1 MGKYASGKR
10 SLAISDRS
18 GMAFP
23 YTEMVRE
30 WNGSLVHTSEYEPKQ
45 PQLEP
50 KPVGSDP
57 QALFNP
63 RPQPASK
70 ASLILLDSNPF
81 TSVIYGGTTYVNV
94 FSENHQRAA
103 GSVVRFR
110 GAPIVTT
117 AGPAG
122 SDLIEQPKL
131 RNLQA
136 FATIPTFDNVSD
148 LNNTSGFTIALGQID
163 SLGNVTGATTSDVV
177 NRFYPC
183 MMSGLAYYLSQKVS
197 PERSGELERRYESEM
212 LRALDADNQGT
223 SSFISPQTFYG
234 DGV

>member
-30 WNGSLVHTSEYEPKQ
+30 WNGSLVHYSEFEAKQ

-57 QALFNP
+57 QALYNP

-70 ASLILLDSNPF
+70 TSLILLNNNPF
-81 TSVIYGGTTYVNV
+81 TTVISGGTTYVNV
-94 FSENHQRAA
+94 FSEDHQRAA

-110 GAPIVTT
+110 GPPVVTS

-122 SDLIEQPKL
+122 SNLIEQPKL

-148 LNNTSGFTIALGQID
+148 LNNANGFTIALGQID
-163 SLGNVTGATTSDVV
+163 SAGNVTGATTTDSLTDPINYFYITSTSNATTGGVKGGGANCSAGPVTLEVV
-177 NRFYPC
+177 N
-183 MMSGLAYYLSQKVS
+183 G
-197 PERSGELERRYESEM
+197 
-212 LRALDADNQGT
+212 
-223 SSFISPQTFYG
+223 
-234 DGV
+234 

>member
-1 MGKYASGKR
+1 MTTFSQGKYA
-10 SLAISDRS
+10 LAISDRS

-23 YTEMVRE
+23 YDEMVRE
-30 WNGSLVHTSEYEPKQ
+30 WNGSLVHYSEFEAKQ

-57 QALFNP
+57 QALYNP

-70 ASLILLDSNPF
+70 TSLILLNNNPF
-81 TSVIYGGTTYVNV
+81 TTVISGGTTYVNV
-94 FSENHQRAA
+94 FSEDHQRAA

-110 GAPIVTT
+110 GPPVVTS

-148 LNNTSGFTIALGQID
+148 LNNANGFTIALGQID
-163 SLGNVTGATTSDVV
+163 SAGNVTGNTTTDSLTDPINYFYITSTSNATTGGVKGGGANCSAGPVTLEVV
-177 NRFYPC
+177 N
-183 MMSGLAYYLSQKVS
+183 G
-197 PERSGELERRYESEM
+197 
-212 LRALDADNQGT
+212 
-223 SSFISPQTFYG
+223 
-234 DGV
+234 

>member
-30 WNGSLVHTSEYEPKQ
+30 WNGSLVHTSEYEAKQ

-70 ASLILLDSNPF
+70 TSLILLNNNPF
-81 TSVIYGGTTYVNV
+81 TSIIYGGTTYVNV
-94 FSENHQRAA
+94 FSEDHQRSA
-103 GSVVRFR
+103 GDIVRFR
-110 GAPIVTT
+110 GPPVVTT
-117 AGPAG
+117 AGAG
-122 SDLIEQPKL
+122 GADA

-136 FATIPTFDNVSD
+136 FINIPTFDNVSD
-148 LNNTSGFTIALGQID
+148 LNNANGFTIALGQID
-163 SLGNVTGATTSDVV
+163 SAGNVTGATTTDALTTPINYFYITSTSNATSGNIQGGGENCSAGPVTLEVV
-177 NRFYPC
+177 N
-183 MMSGLAYYLSQKVS
+183 G
-197 PERSGELERRYESEM
+197 
-212 LRALDADNQGT
+212 
-223 SSFISPQTFYG
+223 
-234 DGV
+234 

>member
-30 WNGSLVHTSEYEPKQ
+30 WNGSLVHFSEYEPKQ

-70 ASLILLDSNPF
+70 VSLILLESNPF
-81 TSVIYGGTTYVNV
+81 TTVIYSGTTYLNV
-94 FSENHQRAA
+94 FSEDHQRAA
-103 GSVVRFR
+103 GSIVRFR
-110 GAPIVTT
+110 GPPEVTT
-117 AGPAG
+117 AGPG
-122 SDLIEQPKL
+122 GDSDDTP
-131 RNLQA
+131 NLQQ
-136 FATIPTFDNVSD
+136 FQNIPTFDNVSD
-148 LNNTSGFTIALGQID
+148 LNNASGFTINLGQID
-163 SLGNVTGATTSDVV
+163 SSGNVTGATTSDSLTDPINYFYIQSTSSATTGGVSGGGDNCSAGPVTLEVV
-177 NRFYPC
+177 N
-183 MMSGLAYYLSQKVS
+183 G
-197 PERSGELERRYESEM
+197 
-212 LRALDADNQGT
+212 
-223 SSFISPQTFYG
+223 
-234 DGV
+234 

>member
-30 WNGSLVHTSEYEPKQ
+30 WNGSLVHFSEYEPKQ

-70 ASLILLDSNPF
+70 TSLILLDNNPF
-81 TSVIYGGTTYVNV
+81 TSVIYSGTTYVNV
-94 FSENHQRAA
+94 FSEDHQRAA
-103 GSVVRFR
+103 GSIVRFR
-110 GAPIVTT
+110 GPPEVTT
-117 AGPAG
+117 SGPG
-122 SDLIEQPKL
+122 GDSDDTP
-131 RNLQA
+131 NLQQ
-136 FATIPTFDNVSD
+136 FQNIPTFDNVSD
-148 LNNTSGFTIALGQID
+148 LNNTSGFTINLGQID
-163 SLGNVTGATTSDVV
+163 SSGNVTGATTSDSLTDPINYFYIQSTSSATTGGVSGGGDNCSAGPVTLEVV
-177 NRFYPC
+177 N
-183 MMSGLAYYLSQKVS
+183 G
-197 PERSGELERRYESEM
+197 
-212 LRALDADNQGT
+212 
-223 SSFISPQTFYG
+223 
-234 DGV
+234 

>member
-30 WNGSLVHTSEYEPKQ
+30 WNGSLVHTSEYEAKQ

-70 ASLILLDSNPF
+70 TSLILLSNNPF
-81 TSVIYGGTTYVNV
+81 ESVIYAGTTYVNV
-94 FSENHQRAA
+94 FSLDHQRSA
-103 GSVVRFR
+103 GDVVRFR
-110 GAPIVTT
+110 GPPVVTT
-117 AGPAG
+117 AGAGG
-122 SDLIEQPKL
+122 SDEADQ

-136 FATIPTFDNVSD
+136 FINIPTFDNVSD
-148 LNNTSGFTIALGQID
+148 LNNANGFTIALGQID
-163 SLGNVTGATTSDVV
+163 SAGNVTGATTTDALTTPINYFYITSTSNATTGNVEGGGDNTSAGPVTLEVV
-177 NRFYPC
+177 N
-183 MMSGLAYYLSQKVS
+183 G
-197 PERSGELERRYESEM
+197 
-212 LRALDADNQGT
+212 
-223 SSFISPQTFYG
+223 
-234 DGV
+234 